1 MIVREMVI
9 LSRNG
14 EENGKVIQNSHADPV
29 QHQQE
34 LSYHKQI
41 ARQLRTQYVEGIYDN
56 PVTLKSRL
64 TVIKGH
70 WKQNHWVD
78 HTRLTIRRVIG
89 RWILSWPWNVGQR
102 SLKIIEI
109 SAIQK
114 LGYGFLFAFYSNY
127 GHILYRLRDIAT
139 YWYKI
144 APFYTPPV
152 FSAPAGGDPVRILSK
167 CLMLVKLEWLGY
179 RMVKKTVTTW

>member
-70 WKQNHWVD
+70 WKQNH
-78 HTRLTIRRVIG
+78 
-89 RWILSWPWNVGQR
+89 
-102 SLKIIEI
+102 
-109 SAIQK
+109 
-114 LGYGFLFAFYSNY
+114 
-127 GHILYRLRDIAT
+127 
-139 YWYKI
+139 
-144 APFYTPPV
+144 
-152 FSAPAGGDPVRILSK
+152 
-167 CLMLVKLEWLGY
+167 
-179 RMVKKTVTTW
+179 